1 MKNKQLVQPYER
13 KVIYFDEITEK
24 DVFSKL
30 INLEQLTFE
39 LTDACNLKCK
49 YCGYGEFYTTHDKRE
64 NRFMDFNIAK
74 RIIDYL
80 FEICRKQ

>member
-30 INLEQLTFE
+30 INLNSAT
-39 LTDACNLKCK
+39 
-49 YCGYGEFYTTHDKRE
+49 
-64 NRFMDFNIAK
+64 
-74 RIIDYL
+74 
-80 FEICRKQ
+80 